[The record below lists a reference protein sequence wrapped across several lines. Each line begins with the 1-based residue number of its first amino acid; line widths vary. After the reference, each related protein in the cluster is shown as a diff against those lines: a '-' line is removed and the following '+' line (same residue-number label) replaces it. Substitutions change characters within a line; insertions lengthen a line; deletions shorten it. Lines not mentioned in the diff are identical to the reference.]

1 MHSCSTNLNARHLI
15 CPCLFGM
22 EAAWRHTASVDL
34 LRQPLLPVAP
44 SPLARQ
50 YLKNKSF
57 FDTVPKSTR
66 LFYRLLNAISIGF
79 LLLSTL
85 YSVTDMV
92 MWSKKTITTT
102 FCHPLQNHSRNTPVD
117 RKCLSYNSIQRFYV
131 ENGCQ
136 TIFIHFRKTIE
147 TN

>member
-1 MHSCSTNLNARHLI
+1 MHSCSVNLNARHLI

-50 YLKNKSF
+50 YLINKSF

-66 LFYRLLNAISIGF
+66 LFYRLPNAIFIGF
-79 LLLSTL
+79 LIFSTL
-85 YSVTDMV
+85 YNVTVAM
-92 MWSKKTITTT
+92 MSSKIAITSTV
-102 FCHPLQNHSRNTPVD
+102 CHHLQNRSRNTPGWPK
-117 RKCLSYNSIQRFYV
+117 RLIIQF
-131 ENGCQ
+131 
-136 TIFIHFRKTIE
+136 KTISANKTE
-147 TN
+147 